1 MMFIDDPFIRIEEP
15 WMTGSTV
22 VSLVSNCLN
31 LESQISEIRY
41 DNPRSTEMI
50 MYSFFSMNHENV
62 CTVV

>member
-1 MMFIDDPFIRIEEP
+1 MMFIDDAFIRIEEP

-50 MYSFFSMNHENV
+50 MY
-62 CTVV
+62 